1 MLTKDML
8 RFSRLKGR
16 VKPRFILVDS
26 PALLALANELLSVYD
41 LTSAPTR
48 SELEESTSSL
58 VNASEDIKLA
68 SGLNKIILDRCDF
81 GCPIDM
87 DYAEARHRLFQA
99 GSTLLNRRHR
109 YMEYREKLVQATG
122 LPENFLED
130 IYADHPDNERLTAVE
145 VLSPQELL
153 ERYNVSLVQSL
164 LLYADAI
171 TVTVQDGDAARL
183 RRLFKYLKFCRL
195 LADIRRAGAG
205 PSGKLRMTVSG
216 PASVLDNGRKY
227 GLQLASFFPAV
238 CGLTYWELSAKIRL
252 PNWDT
257 HCELR
262 IDQTF
267 KLANLYRNFSAYVPE
282 EIKMFHSLF
291 KQKSEDWEVVGETP
305 FLETDKGEVVFPD
318 FSFHHKASGRI
329 IHLELFHRWHA
340 GQLNRRLEWLEAH
353 PETGLALGVD
363 RRLAAEGS
371 ELAARLEASPYFQT
385 HGFLFRDFPGVART
399 TSTLDLI
406 LGKKAEG

>member
-16 VKPRFILVDS
+16 LKPRFILADS
-26 PALLALANELLSVYD
+26 PSLLALAGELLSVYD
-41 LTSAPTR
+41 LASAPTR
-48 SELEESTSSL
+48 SELEESTRSL
-58 VNASEDIKLA
+58 INASDEIKLA

-81 GCPIDM
+81 GCPVDL
-87 DYAEARHRLFQA
+87 DYADSRHRLFLA
-99 GSTLLNRRHR
+99 GTAILSRRTR
-109 YMEYREKLVQATG
+109 YLEYREKLVQATG

-164 LLYADAI
+164 LLYADALA
-171 TVTVQDGDAARL
+171 VTVQDGDAARL

-195 LADIRRAGAG
+195 LADIHRVGTG
-205 PSGKLRMTVSG
+205 PNGKLRMTVSG

-227 GLQLASFFPAV
+227 GLQLATFFPAI
-238 CGLTYWELSAKIRL
+238 CGLTYWELTASIRL
-252 PNWDT
+252 PGWDT

-262 IDQTF
+262 IDQTAR
-267 KLANLYRNFSAYVPE
+267 LANLYRNFSAYVPE

-291 KQKSEDWEVVGETP
+291 KQKSEDWEAVGETP

-318 FSFHHKASGRI
+318 FSFHHKATGKI

-340 GQLNRRLEWLEAH
+340 GQLKRRLEWLEAH
-353 PETGLALGVD
+353 PATGLAIGVD
-363 RRLAAEGS
+363 RRLATEGS
-371 ELAARLEASPYFQT
+371 ELATQLEASPYFQT

-399 TSTLDLI
+399 TTTLDKI
-406 LGKKAEG
+406 LGEKAD